1 MKTKKENLV
10 YELENYQK
18 TYSTEIDLNFN
29 MFRSDVYEL
38 SKQYDKGELYVYDRS
53 EWLEHLTER
62 LADARRDDD
71 SELIDELDNFAK
83 TVNQN
88 KDIKVILNDVN
99 DNTIY
104 LY

>member
-1 MKTKKENLV
+1 MNTKKENLV

-29 MFRSDVYEL
+29 MFKSDVYEL
-38 SKQYDKGELYVYDRS
+38 AKQYEKGELYVYDRS
-53 EWLEHLTER
+53 EWLEHLNER
-62 LADARRDDD
+62 LADARHYDD
-71 SELIDELDNFAK
+71 SELIEK
-83 TVNQN
+83 TVKQDKN
-88 KDIKVILNDVN
+88 IKVILNDVN

>member
-1 MKTKKENLV
+1 MKTEKENLV

-29 MFRSDVYEL
+29 MFKSDVYEL
-38 SKQYDKGELYVYDRS
+38 AKQYDKGELHVYDRS